1 MSETWLNTCGLVLI
15 VLATAYLFV
24 VACQPLPAQDDDE
37 QP

>member
-1 MSETWLNTCGLVLI
+1 MTDRWLDALGLVLI